1 MNLAL
6 HFEELWKAG
15 GTTPDVFSFLNQEKD
30 SDSDQLLVV
39 LLTDQKYRW
48 KTDHP
53 FRVEE
58 YMAKIWA
65 LPNAGAMKQ
74 ALVIGEIH
82 ARKAAGESLEL
93 FEFEVR
99 FPDLVQAL
107 AFNFEPAL
115 TEDARLLATLGQVVD
130 QFQTN
135 TNLQPLPSEIGY
147 ISINKIG
154 DDQKGRYR
162 MLRELGRGAFGKV
175 FLCFD
180 EELERQVAIKV
191 PNRERFQNAGE
202 AEAYL
207 AEARTVAS
215 LDDARIVPVY
225 DMGRTLDG
233 SVFIVSKFIEGGT
246 LEDRIT
252 TRPPTE
258 QEAAELISTVS
269 RALQHAHQR
278 RIIHRDIKPAN
289 ILIDEGT
296 STPYVADFGMAIRE
310 EDYQKQHGIAG
321 TPAYMSPEQAKG
333 EGHRLDGRSD
343 IFSLGVIL
351 YELLTRKRPFNGSL
365 SEVLRQVVSV
375 EPVAPREIQTHV
387 SPELERICLKAL
399 QKRAS
404 DRYAT
409 ALQMAED
416 LELWLK
422 PPAALSAISLHTPAD
437 VPTPVTPR
445 GLRSF
450 DASDADFF
458 PELLPGLRNRNGLP
472 ESIAFW
478 KQKIEQTDAGQTFT
492 VGLIYG
498 PSGCGKSSL
507 VKAGLVPQLARDVI
521 VVYVEATADETEN
534 RILRGLQKRLPEV
547 TESMKLAEALT
558 VLRRGQGNK
567 IVIIID
573 QFEQWLHAHRAEDNA
588 ELVRAL
594 RQCDGRRLQ
603 AIVMVRDDFSV
614 AAARLMSALDI
625 PMVQGDNVALVDLFE
640 VEHAV
645 RVLTKFGQAYSR
657 LPKEASGFS
666 ADEQTF
672 IRNVASGLARDGR
685 VISVQLSLFA
695 EMVKNKPWTT
705 ATWKQ
710 VGGTAGVGVS
720 FLEDTFSSKQANPR
734 HRLHAVAA
742 RAVLRALLPE
752 MSSDIKGHMRS
763 YDELLAASGYGARPS
778 DFSDLIKVLD
788 GELRLITPTDPDGD
802 TFTGSSGNTSPSSR
816 CYQLTHDY
824 LVPSLRE
831 WLTRKQKETR
841 RGRAELKLAEY
852 AAIWNAKPENRYLP
866 SLPEW
871 LTIRSATK
879 PAGWSDTEQSM
890 MSRAIRFHL
899 VRWGSAVAISLVLIL
914 IFQSWFSQ
922 RERQALLKQLAVAVD
937 SMQIATDTAV
947 PFAIE
952 DLREKFPED
961 LVAAELRA
969 RFDSETSAER
979 QLGLAYALAEFEKVE
994 SDFLSSVVEDPR
1006 VQDSSNHL
1014 RALKAGGQSSL
1025 AALKAAAETCDKTQ
1039 SWRRKSRLAILAFQL
1054 GDVSLAQDMCQ
1065 TKDRPDPQQRTIFI
1079 DEFPRWISGLDG
1091 LAAVLQQ
1098 QKDPDLRSAICLA
1111 VGTMPDKEIAEHERK
1126 TWQKMIADWSESD
1139 PDKAVHSCSLWF
1151 LRKQSAELA
1160 VNSVGVSAKS
1170 NGEWYQSSAGL
1181 TMLRIPT
1188 GSFQQLAKSNDE
1200 GKDRTVTI
1208 SQPFWLSDREVSI
1221 GLFQQ
1226 FVNDPA
1232 SPDDRKPQN
1241 WPGVSSEASP
1251 SEAHPVQRVNWYDA
1265 VAFCNWLS
1273 QKEGFL
1279 PSYKATGEKELVD
1292 EEEFDVWHLDEN
1304 ADGYRLPSEVEWEFA
1319 CRAGTTSDYS
1329 CGNYDPLFRDNERLL
1344 KDYVQFSSELTAPC
1358 GQKFPNGWGLCDMHG
1373 NMAEWCEDRYR
1384 GGEAKH
1390 IDRGGNY
1397 VSGNHVARSFDRSG
1411 VLSSARDDIRG
1422 FRVAR
1427 SIRNSP

>member
-1 MNLAL
+1 MKLEL

-30 SDSDQLLVV
+30 SDSDQLLAV
-39 LLTDQKYRW
+39 LLMDQMYRW
-48 KTDHP
+48 KTGSP

-65 LPNAGAMKQ
+65 FPNAGAMKQ
-74 ALVIGEIH
+74 ALVIGEIQ
-82 ARKAAGESLEL
+82 ARKASGDLLEL
-93 FEFEVR
+93 SEFEIR
-99 FPDLVQAL
+99 FPDLIEAL
-107 AFNFEPAL
+107 ARYFEPASPK
-115 TEDARLLATLGQVVD
+115 DARYLETQSQIVD
-130 QFQTN
+130 QFRTN
-135 TNLQPLPSEIGY
+135 TNLQPLPSAISY
-147 ISINKIG
+147 ISVNKIG

-180 EELERQVAIKV
+180 EELQRQVAIKV
-191 PNRERFQNAGE
+191 PNRDRFQNAGE
-202 AEAYL
+202 VEAYL

-225 DMGRTLDG
+225 DIGRTLDG
-233 SVFIVSKFIEGGT
+233 SVYIVSKFIEGGT
-246 LEDRIT
+246 LEDRIK

-269 RALQHAHQR
+269 GALQHAHQR
-278 RIIHRDIKPAN
+278 RLIHRDIKPAN

-310 EDYQKQHGIAG
+310 EDYQKQHAIAG
-321 TPAYMSPEQAKG
+321 TPAYMSPEQARG

-351 YELLTRKRPFNGSL
+351 YELLTRKRPFTGSL
-365 SEVLRQVVSV
+365 SEVIRQVVSV
-375 EPVAPREIQTHV
+375 EPVPPRELQASV
-387 SPELERICLKAL
+387 SAELERICLKAL

-409 ALQMAED
+409 AIQMAED

-422 PPAALSAISLHTPAD
+422 PPAALSAISLHASTDLPA
-437 VPTPVTPR
+437 PVTPR

-507 VKAGLVPQLARDVI
+507 VKAGLVPQLARHVI
-521 VVYVEATADETEN
+521 VVYVEATADDTEN

-558 VLRRGQGNK
+558 VLRRGQSNK

-640 VEHAV
+640 VEHAE

-657 LPKEASGFS
+657 LSKDASGFS
-666 ADEQTF
+666 ADEQKF
-672 IRNVASGLARDGR
+672 IRNVASGLSRDGR

-720 FLEDTFSSKQANPR
+720 FLEDTFSSPQANPR

-742 RAVLRALLPE
+742 RAVLKALLPE
-752 MSSDIKGHMRS
+752 MTSNIKGHMRS

-802 TFTGSSGNTSPSSR
+802 TFTGSSGNASPASR

-871 LTIRSATK
+871 LTIRSATRS
-879 PAGWSDTEQSM
+879 AGWTQAEQKM
-890 MSRAIRFHL
+890 MAQAIRFHL
-899 VRWGSAVAISLVLIL
+899 LRWGSVVTILVALTIGFRKWL
-914 IFQSWFSQ
+914 SQ
-922 RERQALLKQLAVAVD
+922 REQESMQKQLVVAVD
-937 SMQIATDTAV
+937 TMQNVTGTAV

-952 DLREKFPED
+952 DLREKFPPE
-961 LVAAELRA
+961 VVSAELRA
-969 RFDSETSAER
+969 RFDSESSTER
-979 QLGLAYALAEFEKVE
+979 KLGLAYALAEFDAAESAFLISEVE
-994 SDFLSSVVEDPR
+994 NPQVN
-1006 VQDSSNHL
+1006 DSSNHL
-1014 RALKAGGQSSL
+1014 RALRAAGESSL
-1025 AALKAAAETCDKTQ
+1025 AALKAAAEASEKTQ
-1039 SWRRKSRLAILAFQL
+1039 TWRRKSRLAILALQL
-1054 GDVSLAQDMCQ
+1054 GDVSLAQEMCQ

-1079 DEFPRWISGLDG
+1079 DEFPRWISGLGG
-1091 LAAVLQQ
+1091 LASVVQQ
-1098 QKDPDLRSAICLA
+1098 QQDSDLRSAICLA
-1111 VGTMPDKEIAEHERK
+1111 VGTMAPTKISEGDRAA
-1126 TWQKMIADWSESD
+1126 WQKVVTGWSEAD
-1139 PDKAVHSCSLWF
+1139 PDKAVRSCSLWF
-1151 LRKQSAELA
+1151 LRKQSGDMA
-1160 VNSVGVSAKS
+1160 VNSASVSA
-1170 NGEWYQSSAGL
+1170 NMNADWYLSSSGL
-1181 TMLRIPT
+1181 NMLRIPA

-1200 GKDRTVTI
+1200 GQDRGVTI
-1208 SQPFWLSDREVSI
+1208 AHSFWLSDREVSL

-1226 FVNDPA
+1226 FATDP
-1232 SPDDRKPQN
+1232 SCPDESKPKD
-1241 WPGVSSEASP
+1241 WGGADIDVSP
-1251 SEAHPVQRVNWYDA
+1251 SATHPVQQVSWYDA
-1265 VAFCNWLS
+1265 VVFCNWLS
-1273 QKEGFL
+1273 QKEGFQ
-1279 PSYKATGEKELVD
+1279 PSYTLTTEKIIVD
-1292 EEEFDVWHLDEN
+1292 EEEYDVWQLKAD
-1304 ADGYRLPSEVEWEFA
+1304 ADGYHLPTEVEWEYA
-1319 CRAGTTSDYS
+1319 CRAGTTTDFS
-1329 CGNYDPLFRDNERLL
+1329 CGNDEQLL
-1344 KDYVQFSSELTAPC
+1344 ENYAQFSSISTAPC
-1358 GQKFPNGWGLCDMHG
+1358 GDKFPNGWGLCDMHG
-1373 NMAEWCEDRYR
+1373 NVMEWCSDRYR
-1384 GGEAKH
+1384 SLESRYVV
-1390 IDRGGNY
+1390 RGGSYLNGA
-1397 VSGNHVARSFDRSG
+1397 SDARSAYREDAVASDRID
-1411 VLSSARDDIRG
+1411 LRG

-1427 SIRNSP
+1427 SIRQ